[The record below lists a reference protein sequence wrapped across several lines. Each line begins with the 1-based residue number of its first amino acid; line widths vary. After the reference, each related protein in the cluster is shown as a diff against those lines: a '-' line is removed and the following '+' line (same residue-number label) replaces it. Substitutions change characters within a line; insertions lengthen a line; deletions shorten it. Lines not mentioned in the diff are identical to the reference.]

1 MRVLVTGAGGNL
13 GRAVIP
19 ALVEAGH
26 EPRLMDFR
34 PLPGEHRVVV
44 GDVRDPSA
52 LARAMDGV
60 DAVVHGAAIHGVHLD
75 RWRPTDFWDINATG
89 TFGVYHA
96 ARAAGVSRVVFSSS
110 MVVYGQS
117 SAPPPDAWAL
127 VSEDSPTLPDNV
139 YGLSKVAGE
148 ETARFHARASGI
160 STVSLRLGMFV
171 PESFERYG
179 FRLLFGG
186 VDDRD
191 VAHATLLALEHAP
204 PDGFDAFNIMAP
216 TPFSADDLV
225 ALHDDPL
232 AVVERHYPGTREVVE
247 RRGLDVRELIW
258 GRTVWSV
265 ERATAILGFRP
276 QYDFGRFVVALEAGD
291 HSLYPFAGL
300 PWWGVDPPSS

>member
-191 VAHATLLALEHAP
+191 VAQATLRALEHAP
-204 PDGFDAFNIMAP
+204 TAGFAAFNVMAD
-216 TPFSADDLV
+216 TPFTRADLEQLG
-225 ALHDDPL
+225 ADPL
-232 AVVERHYPGTREVVE
+232 AVLDAHYPGTSDVVA
-247 RRGLDVRELIW
+247 RRALDPSALIW

-265 ERATAILGFRP
+265 ERAKAELGYRP
-276 QYDFGRFVVALEAGD
+276 TYDFGRFLTALEAD
-291 HSLYPFAGL
+291 DRSLYPFEGL
-300 PWWGVDPPSS
+300 PWWGVQRDT